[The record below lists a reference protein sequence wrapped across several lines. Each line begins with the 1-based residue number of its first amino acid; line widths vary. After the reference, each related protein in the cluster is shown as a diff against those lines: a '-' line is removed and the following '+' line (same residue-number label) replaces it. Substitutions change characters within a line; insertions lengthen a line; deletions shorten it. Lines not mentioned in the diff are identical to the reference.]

1 MDFRRVSSKQL
12 RVVDDLIGAKVDER
26 EILRKHKVKG
36 QHFMA
41 WLKDEAFLER
51 LRERVDLAKMQ
62 REAVRERTLSAAMR
76 KLLEITESDTKDVPV
91 CIEIVKALDGGA
103 KGVRTSEQNAKE
115 KKMSGGAVFPSATMR
130 KVRAILADA
139 RRKEGRAERPKA
151 QAEGTDRTYNA
162 ND

>member
-1 MDFRRVSSKQL
+1 MGLGRVSSKQL
-12 RVVDDLIGAKVDER
+12 RVIDDLIGAKVDER

-41 WLKDEAFLER
+41 WLKDETFLER

-62 REAVRERTLSAAMR
+62 REAVRERALSAAMR
-76 KLLEITESDTKDVPV
+76 KLLEIAESDTEDVPV

-103 KGVRTSEQNAKE
+103 KGVGTSEKHAKE
-115 KKMSGGAVFPSATMR
+115 KKAGGGAVFPAEAMR

-139 RRKEGRAERPKA
+139 RRKEARAERAKG
-151 QAEGTDRTYNA
+151 QAEGTDSAHNA